1 MPKSN
6 SENRFLLNRREAM
19 LLSATAG
26 VGLAVSTQGHASDST
41 KTGAHQE
48 PGNCSTPRSAIA
60 NTQYGKVRGFLDGGV
75 FTFKGILCL
84 AKTPSGS
91 ILLYFL

>member
-1 MPKSN
+1 M
-6 SENRFLLNRREAM
+6 NRREA
-19 LLSATAG
+19 LLLGATAG
-26 VGLAVSTQGHASDST
+26 MSAALGPAALAMDNT
-41 KTGAHQE
+41 KTAAHQQE
-48 PGNCSTPRSAIA
+48 PGNCSTPRTAVA